1 VIDTKKTKLI
11 EARRRASRGNQNLN
25 RLAVIVPAFNVAEHI
40 VEVISSIPKEIR
52 QVIVVDDACPEESGK
67 KVQRKF
73 KNRVKVIYHSTNQ
86 GVGGA
91 MITGYRHV
99 LDETDAEIIVKLD
112 GDGQMDPADIHK
124 LIQPIVLGY
133 ADYTKGN
140 RFDSIEDLEQ
150 MPRLRIFGNAVL
162 SFFSKVSSGY
172 WNVTDP
178 TNGFT
183 AIRRQTLERIS
194 LEKIRKS
201 YFFESDML
209 FRLALVRA
217 VVQDVAFPARY
228 GEEKSNIKIRK
239 VLAEF
244 PKRYLVNLCKRI
256 IYQYYL
262 REWSPATFELPLGLL
277 SLNFG
282 IVAGTLLW
290 AQNSQFGAFA
300 NAGQVMLASLPI
312 IVGTQLLLA
321 FLNYD
326 INNLPRRPGA

>member
-1 VIDTKKTKLI
+1 MPISKRSYSLSSVAVVI
-11 EARRRASRGNQNLN
+11 
-25 RLAVIVPAFNVAEHI
+25 PAYNVANQI
-40 VEVISSIPKEIR
+40 ASVLSSIPKEIKHI
-52 QVIVVDDACPEESGK
+52 IVVDDACPEGSGDNVEK
-67 KVQRKF
+67 QF
-73 KNRVKVIYHSTNQ
+73 KSKVKVIRHSHNQ

-91 MITGYRHV
+91 MISGYRH
-99 LDETDAEIIVKLD
+99 LLAETDAQVIVKLD

-150 MPRLRIFGNAVL
+150 MPKLRILGNAVL

-183 AIRRQTLERIS
+183 AIRRETLEKIS

-201 YFFESDML
+201 FFFESDML
-209 FRLALVRA
+209 FRLALSRA
-217 VVQDVAFPARY
+217 VVEDVALPARY
-228 GEEKSNIKIRK
+228 GGEKSNLKIRK

-244 PKRYLVNLCKRI
+244 PKRYLANFGKRI

-262 REWSPATFELPLGLL
+262 REWSPASFELPLGLV
-277 SLNFG
+277 SLFSG
-282 IVAGTLLW
+282 LFAGASFW
-290 AQNSQFGAFA
+290 IQNSQVGTFA
-300 NAGQVMLASLPI
+300 SAGQSMLASLPV

-321 FLNYD
+321 FVNYD
-326 INNLPRRPGA
+326 ISNLPRRAGL